1 MSVFDAHLPRLLQDF
16 RVITWDYRGTYGST
30 LGPGAPVDVE
40 AHASD
45 LGSVLVDAGVQRAAF
60 VGWSMGVQVGLEL
73 WQRSPERIESFVFMN
88 GTFGRALDTV
98 RLPLAGSLLP
108 PLIQLFGR
116 LHFLGKPLLRKVGG
130 ARITPLLLRKVGFV
144 APTFDDELLRRVIA
158 DFEQLDFSVY
168 FRLLAELGRHDG
180 TSVLPRITV
189 PTLLITG
196 TRDILTPP
204 SVARRMSSLVPG
216 SELLVLDG
224 ASHYAAA
231 EFPREI
237 VDAVLDFTR
246 RAARSRE
253 PAKETDRATTD

>member
-1 MSVFDAHLPRLLQDF
+1 MSVFQAHLPRLLQNF

-30 LGPGAPVDVE
+30 LGPGAAVDVE
-40 AHASD
+40 AHAAD
-45 LGSVLVDAGVQRAAF
+45 LASVLDQAGVEQVAF

-73 WQRSPERIESFVFMN
+73 WQRAPERIDSFVFMN

-98 RLPLAGSLLP
+98 RVPLAGSVLP
-108 PLIQLFGR
+108 PLVQALGR
-116 LHFLGKPLLRKVGG
+116 LHFLGKPLLRKVGN

-158 DFEQLDFSVY
+158 DFEQLDFSIY

-180 TSVLPRITV
+180 AAVLPSITV
-189 PTLLITG
+189 PTLLIAG

-204 SVARRMSSLVPG
+204 NVARRMSNLVRG

-246 RAARSRE
+246 RTAPAA
-253 PAKETDRATTD
+253 